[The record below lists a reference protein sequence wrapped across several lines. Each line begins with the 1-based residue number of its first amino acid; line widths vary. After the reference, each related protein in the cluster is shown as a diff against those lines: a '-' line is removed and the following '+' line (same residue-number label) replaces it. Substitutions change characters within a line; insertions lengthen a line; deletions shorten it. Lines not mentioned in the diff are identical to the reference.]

1 MYIFFVSQQVL
12 ASLAMGGKAA
22 VGSTYN
28 YCGRLNNRLFK
39 YFKDGDLK
47 SALIEQVHR
56 DTCMRH
62 QSLLIL

>member
-1 MYIFFVSQQVL
+1 
-12 ASLAMGGKAA
+12 MGGKAA